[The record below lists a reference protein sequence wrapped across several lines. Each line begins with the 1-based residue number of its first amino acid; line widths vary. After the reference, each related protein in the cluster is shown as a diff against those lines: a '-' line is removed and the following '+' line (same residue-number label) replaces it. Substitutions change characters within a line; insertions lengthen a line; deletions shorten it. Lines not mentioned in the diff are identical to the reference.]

1 MNNRKEN
8 KAAAN
13 DENCRT
19 NQGYRIIDS
28 AIVAGKWEYV
38 LGENPHAP
46 DPYATWERNLQNDA
60 QSGGEHFYWGHYFG
74 DKDAAQKDFQ
84 QRIADMTAKEQPSV
98 SVSEQLKRRQDTI
111 SPPHKPDKDTGLSEK
126 TR

>member
-60 QSGGEHFYWGHYFG
+60 QSGGEHFYWGIILEI
-74 DKDAAQKDFQ
+74 KTLLKKISSSAL
-84 QRIADMTAKEQPSV
+84 RI
-98 SVSEQLKRRQDTI
+98 
-111 SPPHKPDKDTGLSEK
+111 
-126 TR
+126 